1 MDLGHRLA
9 RRLTIAPIVPPDDGL
24 PRAAVAAVLDGDRVL
39 LMKRAERQGDP
50 WSGHVSL
57 PGGRFQPADRE
68 LLVTAIRES
77 EEELG
82 LELRRARALGALAPL
97 KPFTSGPAG
106 LEVTPFVFALD
117 GPVEPR
123 LNAEAVAT
131 FWLPLGLVASGE
143 LDAPYEYPRL
153 GTSFPSWRYDGY
165 VIWGLTWRILSDLIA
180 AAK

>member
-1 MDLGHRLA
+1 MDLEHRLA
-9 RRLTIAPIVPPDDGL
+9 QRLTISPIVPLDDGL
-24 PRAAVAAVLDGDRVL
+24 PRAAVAAVLQGDRVL

-50 WSGHVSL
+50 WSGHISL
-57 PGGRFQPADRE
+57 PGGRYQPADRE
-68 LLVTAIRES
+68 LLVTAMRES

-82 LELRRARALGALAPL
+82 LDLRRARTLGALTPL

-117 GPVEPR
+117 VPVELR

-131 FWLPLGLVASGE
+131 FWLPLGLAASGE

-153 GTSFPSWRYDGY
+153 GTSFPSWRYEGN
-165 VIWGLTWRILSDLIA
+165 VVWGLTLRILNDVLA
-180 AAK
+180 AAE